1 MVIQQQKV
9 SACELLAACSDC
21 TQRGVLKQSGHLTQI
36 GSATSRVKGERNE
49 REDIQAAWI
58 ARKLGSYL
66 KTLFSKP
73 KKELKLVTVRK
84 SSIKPRSPTKALGAI
99 ESFLMKRSMVRCLGE
114 ARGSAAAAAQRCL
127 LGSASTGMW
136 KEWAGLLSGFPYENM
151 HTLPADVPGHF
162 AHRSNSSE
170 QPATLHCSRLSP

>member
-36 GSATSRVKGERNE
+36 RSATSRVKGERNE

-114 ARGSAAAAAQRCL
+114 ARGSAAAAQRCL
-127 LGSASTGMW
+127 LGSA
-136 KEWAGLLSGFPYENM
+136 F
-151 HTLPADVPGHF
+151 
-162 AHRSNSSE
+162 HRYVEGVGWSS
-170 QPATLHCSRLSP
+170 LWVSL